1 MSDITLTRVSD
12 SALSRKKSLAETKDG
27 ISWYSW
33 LGGSMATVIVIAAMV
48 SSQDFPLFP
57 Y

>member
-1 MSDITLTRVSD
+1 MSDTTLTRVSD
-12 SALSRKKSLAETKDG
+12 STLSRKKTLAETNDC

-33 LGGSMATVIVIAAMV
+33 LGGCIATAIVIAAMV
-48 SSQDFPLFP
+48 SSQDFPLLP